1 MPMIYQN
8 FKLSQ
13 TTPPPPRPEGWGDKD
28 VINANCVEQIATVT
42 DKQGDPVSRQV
53 LIFIGKNRLQ
63 FSPTRG

>member
-1 MPMIYQN
+1 MIYQN

-53 LIFIGKNRLQ
+53 RLQ